1 MNNKKY
7 WHREDV
13 YILYDE
19 NGRRFGL
26 IGYSQIAHEDNP
38 DIKFVI
44 YKAYLKPLWSADFIL
59 YSKGELRWDGFMMGL
74 QTPTVHLNGIDD
86 LISSISLQYAIYEIA
101 KAEVYLEDIKDKYK
115 QTGLYT
121 TLTGV
126 YEVAIDY
133 LHFDTEEQ
141 NLPDK
146 IQVFCDNL
154 KKELTEMSQKSIS
167 AMINGDKEGDLEI

>member
-1 MNNKKY
+1 MNKY
-7 WHREDV
+7 WHSEDV
-13 YILYDE
+13 YTLYDE
-19 NGRRFGL
+19 NDRRFGI
-26 IGYSQIAHEDNP
+26 IGYSQIAHEEQP
-38 DIKFVI
+38 DIKFVM
-44 YKAYLKPLWSADFIL
+44 YKAYIKPLWSSEFIL
-59 YSKGELRWDGFMMGL
+59 HSQGELRWDGFTIGL
-74 QTPTVHLNGIDD
+74 QCPTVHLRGIDD
-86 LISSISLQYAIYEIA
+86 FLNNIMIEFSIYEIA
-101 KAEVYLEDIKDKYK
+101 KAELYLEDIKDKYK

-146 IQVFCDNL
+146 IRVFCDNL